1 MLKFITD
8 FSAFNAR
15 DTVKNVNVEI
25 KKVISLENHFTLC
38 SEATL

>member
-25 KKVISLENHFTLC
+25 KKSNIIGKSLHIM
-38 SEATL
+38 